1 MTEEQFWH
9 SNPRIISVWEKAF
22 KMARRR
28 ENALIHTWVGNYGI
42 SALTVAIDH
51 CFNGRKAKSE
61 YIKEPIELFEK
72 TEEEK
77 ETEQLMARQAFINW
91 ATSRKKKLRKEGE
104 NG

>member
-9 SNPRIISVWEKAF
+9 SNPRIISVWEKAY
-22 KMARRR
+22 KAARRR
-28 ENALIHTWVGNYGI
+28 ENAFIHSWVGNYGL

-51 CFNGRKAKSE
+51 CFNGSKAKSE

-77 ETEQLMARQAFINW
+77 QQDVIDARQAFMAW
-91 ATSRKKKLRKEGE
+91 AKLQKKPRKEGE